1 MDPADPAVATPKPP
15 PAWDRLLVVVVSL
28 EPWCASMVSAAC
40 DRGEFDVRT
49 ITRDA
54 QSLER
59 LLNLAPAVIVV
70 DVTGG
75 DRTPFDL
82 LRALQA
88 RAETQSI
95 PTLAVGASPDPLV
108 RAATFSAGAEDF
120 THRGCDPTELT
131 SRLRTLAR
139 LSAATARSLA
149 AEAALQRVQQ
159 RLRVR
164 ERQVESANTMVD
176 HVRDA
181 LQADNR
187 EQRSRVE
194 SMVQV
199 GMELHRVHDTPV
211 LLDRILSEARRLI
224 HADAGTVF
232 LREHRVLRFA
242 FAQNDTLARR
252 DGGSG
257 GPGNLYLAVDDQSIA
272 GWVAASGE
280 TVREADAYHIEPS
293 RPYRFDPTFDRLTGY
308 RTRSVLA
315 IPLQT
320 SLGRNVG
327 VLQMLNALDD
337 RGRPRDRF
345 SDADAAL
352 LAHFG
357 SLATAAI
364 ERSQLSDD
372 LVRTVLRMTEMRDPF
387 ETFVH
392 ARCVADVSTLLFEGW
407 ASRRGLTGVAF
418 ERQRDR
424 LHRAAMLHD
433 VGKNG
438 VPDHI
443 LQKPG
448 PLTPEERSVVQRH
461 VLLGAQ
467 LFVDQRTEHEAAA
480 REVALNHHERWD
492 GDGYPGHVTERGVPL
507 ADPVT
512 GGPRQGGKRGEEIPI
527 FARIVGLADVH
538 DALSSPRPYKDAWPE
553 RRVLDTL
560 RGESG
565 RHFDPELVELLFER
579 LESIRE
585 IRESSRS

>member
-28 EPWCASMVSAAC
+28 EPWCESMISAAC

-49 ITRDA
+49 ITRDG

-139 LSAATARSLA
+139 LSAATARGLA

-159 RLRVR
+159 RLRER

-257 GPGNLYLAVDDQSIA
+257 GPGNLFLAVDDQSIA

-280 TVREADAYHIEPS
+280 TVLEADAYHIEPS
-293 RPYRFDPTFDRLTGY
+293 
-308 RTRSVLA
+308 
-315 IPLQT
+315 
-320 SLGRNVG
+320 
-327 VLQMLNALDD
+327 
-337 RGRPRDRF
+337 
-345 SDADAAL
+345 
-352 LAHFG
+352 
-357 SLATAAI
+357 
-364 ERSQLSDD
+364 
-372 LVRTVLRMTEMRDPF
+372 
-387 ETFVH
+387 
-392 ARCVADVSTLLFEGW
+392 
-407 ASRRGLTGVAF
+407 
-418 ERQRDR
+418 
-424 LHRAAMLHD
+424 
-433 VGKNG
+433 
-438 VPDHI
+438 
-443 LQKPG
+443 
-448 PLTPEERSVVQRH
+448 
-461 VLLGAQ
+461 
-467 LFVDQRTEHEAAA
+467 
-480 REVALNHHERWD
+480 
-492 GDGYPGHVTERGVPL
+492 
-507 ADPVT
+507 
-512 GGPRQGGKRGEEIPI
+512 
-527 FARIVGLADVH
+527 
-538 DALSSPRPYKDAWPE
+538 
-553 RRVLDTL
+553 
-560 RGESG
+560 
-565 RHFDPELVELLFER
+565 
-579 LESIRE
+579 
-585 IRESSRS
+585 